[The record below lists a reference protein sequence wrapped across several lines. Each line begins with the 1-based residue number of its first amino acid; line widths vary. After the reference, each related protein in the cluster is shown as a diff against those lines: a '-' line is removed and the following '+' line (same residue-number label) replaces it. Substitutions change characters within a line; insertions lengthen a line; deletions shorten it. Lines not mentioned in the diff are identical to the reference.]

1 MDWGSGR
8 GATIAQL
15 QQRVRESGSFVDRA
29 IVREI
34 KIASERFA
42 ETHAAWAEVAELV
55 EKWEKG
61 VPDLRILEAI
71 RWINR
76 IASGWKTGP
85 RHSIDAPPP
94 GLPSQGT

>member
-8 GATIAQL
+8 EATIAQL
-15 QQRVRESGSFVDRA
+15 QKRVRETGSFVDRA

-42 ETHAAWAEVAELV
+42 ETHAAWAEVVELV

-61 VPDLRILEAI
+61 VPDVKILEAI

-76 IASGWKTGP
+76 IASGWKTRARKP
-85 RHSIDAPPP
+85 TDAQPP
-94 GLPSQGT
+94 GSISPST